1 MNITRRMLLL
11 GAAATLGHVAFP
23 AAAFPAAA
31 TEGSGGAILRR
42 WYHLVLRLVRHTPT
56 YSPPVASRSFAYL
69 GVAAY
74 QAVASGQAS
83 LISLEGQLNGLQGL
97 PARAPGQT
105 YSDALI
111 THCVMASAVKAFFG
125 NTGPTGQRVMAA
137 TEKKL
142 KDVALAGVPEDVAQ
156 RSLAY
161 ADTLMAAIL
170 AWSETDGG
178 AVIENMGFPLDY
190 ALTKGPSNWVP
201 TSAIRQ
207 QQFPLLPNWARNRS
221 FAMPDGAACP
231 IPPPPPY
238 SEDPASA
245 FYREALEV
253 YEAVRNLTPEQEA
266 IARFWSDDPM
276 LSPTPPGHWIF
287 IALDL
292 LEQEKASLDRTAEVL
307 MRLGVA
313 MADAFIGCWH
323 AKFQYD
329 LLRPVTYIRR
339 VIDPKWEPLLITP
352 PFPEYPSGHS
362 TQSGAAAAVLTSIY
376 GKDFSFTDRTH
387 ERDGLAPRSF
397 PGFDAAAAE
406 AGMSRLYGGIH
417 FRAAIDHGLNQGR
430 CIGQYAVALR
440 TRSST

>member
-1 MNITRRMLLL
+1 MSMTRRSLLL
-11 GAAATLGHVAFP
+11 GGAAILGLGALRAP
-23 AAAFPAAA
+23 AAADD
-31 TEGSGGAILRR
+31 GGGAILRR

-74 QAVASGQAS
+74 QAVASGSTS
-83 LISLEGQLNGLQGL
+83 LVSLEGQVNGLKDL
-97 PARAPGQT
+97 PAREPGQA
-105 YSDALI
+105 YSDAVI
-111 THCVMASAVKAFFG
+111 THCVMASAVKSFFG

-142 KDVALAGVPEDVAQ
+142 KGEALQGVAEDVAA
-156 RSLAY
+156 RSITY
-161 ADTLMAAIL
+161 ADALMAAII

-178 AVIENMGFPLDY
+178 AVIENMGFPMDY

-207 QQFPLLPNWARNRS
+207 QQAPLLPKWGENRT
-221 FAMPDGAACP
+221 FAMPTGNACP
-231 IPPPPPY
+231 LPPPPAY
-238 SEDPASA
+238 SEDQASA

-253 YEAVRNLTPEQEA
+253 YQAVKSLTPEQEA

-287 IALDL
+287 IANDI
-292 LEQEKASLDRTAEVL
+292 LEQQKASLDVSAEVM

-313 MADAFIGCWH
+313 MADAFIGNWY
-323 AKFQYD
+323 AKYQYD

-362 TQSGAAAAVLTSIY
+362 TQSGAAAAVLTAMF
-376 GKDFSFTDRTH
+376 GENFAFTDRTH
-387 ERDGLAPRSF
+387 ERDGMAARSF
-397 PGFDAAAAE
+397 ASFDAAAAE
-406 AGMSRLYGGIH
+406 AGISRLYGGIH
-417 FRAAIDHGLNQGR
+417 FRTAIDQGLAQGR
-430 CIGQYAVALR
+430 CIGQHAVALR
-440 TRSST
+440 TRRST

>member
-1 MNITRRMLLL
+1 
-11 GAAATLGHVAFP
+11 
-23 AAAFPAAA
+23 
-31 TEGSGGAILRR
+31 
-42 WYHLVLRLVRHTPT
+42 
-56 YSPPVASRSFAYL
+56 VASRSFAYL

-74 QAVASGQAS
+74 QAVASGS
-83 LISLEGQLNGLQGL
+83 TTLVSLEGQLNGLASL
-97 PARAPGQT
+97 PVREAGQA
-105 YSDALI
+105 YSDAVI
-111 THCVMASAVKAFFG
+111 SHCVMASAVKSFFG
-125 NTGPTGQRVMAA
+125 NTGPTGQRVMAL

-142 KDVALAGVPEDVAQ
+142 KEKALLGVAEDVAQ
-156 RSLAY
+156 RSTAY
-161 ADTLMAAIL
+161 SEALMAAIL
-170 AWSETDGG
+170 AWSQTDGG

-207 QQFPLLPNWARNRS
+207 QQFPLLPDWAGNRS
-221 FAMPDGAACP
+221 FAMPSASACR

-238 SEDPASA
+238 SEDPSSA

-276 LSPTPPGHWIF
+276 LSPTPPGHWLF

-323 AKFQYD
+323 AKFEYD

-362 TQSGAAAAVLTSIY
+362 TLSGASAAVLTSIY

-397 PGFDAAAAE
+397 ASFDAAAAE
-406 AGMSRLYGGIH
+406 AGISRLYGGIH
-417 FRAAIDHGLNQGR
+417 FRAAIDHGISQGQ
-430 CIGQYAVALR
+430 CIGQYAIALR

>member
-1 MNITRRMLLL
+1 MTRRTLLL
-11 GAAATLGHVAFP
+11 AAAAALTLP
-23 AAAFPAAA
+23 AAAADAD
-31 TEGSGGAILRR
+31 GGAILRR

-74 QAVASGQAS
+74 QAVASGS
-83 LISLEGQLNGLQGL
+83 TTLLSLEGQLNGLAGL
-97 PARAPGQT
+97 PARQPGEA
-105 YSDALI
+105 YSDAII

-142 KDVALAGVPEDVAQ
+142 KGEALDGVAEDVSQ
-156 RSLAY
+156 RSTAY
-161 ADTLMAAIL
+161 AEALMAAIL

-178 AVIENMGFPLDY
+178 AVIENMGFPMDY
-190 ALTKGPSNWVP
+190 ALTTGPSNWVP

-207 QQFPLLPNWARNRS
+207 QQAPLLPTWGDNRS
-221 FAMPDGAACP
+221 FAMPSGASCP
-231 IPPPPPY
+231 TPPPPAY
-238 SEDPASA
+238 SEDPSSA
-245 FYREALEV
+245 FYKEALEV
-253 YEAVRNLTPEQEA
+253 YRTAKALTPEQEV

-287 IALDL
+287 IANDI
-292 LEQEKASLDRTAEVL
+292 LEQQKASLDRTAEVM

-323 AKFQYD
+323 AKFQHD

-362 TQSGAAAAVLTSIY
+362 TQSGAAAAVLSSMF
-376 GKDFSFTDRTH
+376 GPNFSFTDRTH
-387 ERDGLAPRSF
+387 ARDGFEPRSF
-397 PGFDAAAAE
+397 ASFDAAAEE
-406 AGMSRLYGGIH
+406 AGISRLYGGIH
-417 FRAAIDHGLNQGR
+417 FRSAITHGIAQGR
-430 CIGQYAVALR
+430 CIGQHAVALR

>member
-1 MNITRRMLLL
+1 MSLTRRSALK
-11 GAAATLGHVAFP
+11 AAAGALGLLARP
-23 AAAFPAAA
+23 ARADEA
-31 TEGSGGAILRR
+31 EDGGAILRR

-74 QAVASGQAS
+74 EAVASGSTALVS
-83 LISLEGQLNGLQGL
+83 LAGQLNGLTRL
-97 PARAPGQT
+97 PAREAGQT

-111 THCVMASAVKAFFG
+111 IHCAMAAAVKTFFG

-142 KDVALAGVPEDVAQ
+142 KATALAGVPDDVAA
-156 RSLAY
+156 RSLRLGEAL
-161 ADTLMAAIL
+161 AAAIV
-170 AWSETDGG
+170 AWSEEDGG
-178 AVIENMGFPLDY
+178 AKIENMGFPLTFD
-190 ALTKGPSNWVP
+190 LTPGAARWVP

-207 QQFPLLPNWARNRS
+207 QQVPLLPNWGNNRT

-231 IPPPPPY
+231 LPAPPLY

-245 FYREALEV
+245 FHEEALEV
-253 YEAVRNLTPEQEA
+253 YAAVRNLTPEQEV

-287 IALDL
+287 IANDI
-292 LEQEKASLDRTAEVL
+292 LEREKAGLEKTAEVM

-313 MADAFIGCWH
+313 MADAFIGCWN
-323 AKFQYD
+323 AKFAHD

-362 TQSGAAAAVLTSIY
+362 TQSGAAAAVLTAMF
-376 GKDFSFTDRTH
+376 GPDFAFTDRTH
-387 ERDGLAPRSF
+387 ERDGLAPRTFQS
-397 PGFDAAAAE
+397 FDAAAEE
-406 AGMSRLYGGIH
+406 AAISRLYGGIH
-417 FRAAIDHGLNQGR
+417 FRSGIMQGLNQGR
-430 CIGQYAVALR
+430 CIGQHAAALR